1 MKLKVMLTR
10 AILVI
15 IKLSLDLNWTT
26 TISLEGIKYNIVSVT
41 TVIIHNYSKI
51 VVAQKLFRAISLE
64 TVHYKQWHRKLCFP
78 IRSIFIIS
86 YHHFIILSILFFHKR
101 ENDKVFK
108 FSMGNSSCNKCRSKY
123 FFFSVQGKF
132 HIFAYQQ

>member
-1 MKLKVMLTR
+1 MLTR

-51 VVAQKLFRAISLE
+51 VVAQKLFRATSPE
-64 TVHYKQWHRKLCFP
+64 TAL
-78 IRSIFIIS
+78 
-86 YHHFIILSILFFHKR
+86 
-101 ENDKVFK
+101 
-108 FSMGNSSCNKCRSKY
+108 
-123 FFFSVQGKF
+123 
-132 HIFAYQQ
+132 